1 MCILYMTDNKEDIKN
16 ISTKLNK
23 NDNDTKD
30 DDKDNNEELTKVL
43 DDMNTYKYCKTDI
56 LHKVNFMSKM
66 DKFVFDSLPLTNS
79 QKEQMLLELYPN
91 TL

>member
-1 MCILYMTDNKEDIKN
+1 MTDNKEDIKK
-16 ISTKLNK
+16 ISTKQNNK
-23 NDNDTKD
+23 E

-43 DDMNTYKYCKTDI
+43 EDMDTYKYCKTDI

-79 QKEQMLLELYPN
+79 QKEQLLLELYPI
-91 TL
+91 TE